1 MKKALAVAAI
11 LLTFSTSA
19 FAAPPPG
26 AFTGHTH
33 HSHISSSHRVHVG
46 PPHPMHTPTGNR
58 VRMTPTHGQTG
69 PVGGR
74 MSSMHHGHR
83 HSSVHVGPR
92 VYMRPSLPPAASASL
107 ALRRLLRTPLRLP
120 RCMVWVPRTL
130 LLPLSLRSLLP
141 QILCIPRHPHQR
153 ETIKYDNV
161 IRKKLRQQPE
171 LTLFRAKFYF
181 PVFSSVQQRSYS
193 SMASPTSSVHSELPM

>member
-1 MKKALAVAAI
+1 MKKALAVAAV
-11 LLTFSTSA
+11 LMTFSTSA

-26 AFTGHTH
+26 AFTGHPH

-46 PPHPMHTPTGNR
+46 PSHPMHTPTGNR

-74 MSSMHHGHR
+74 MSSMDHGYR
-83 HSSVHVGPR
+83 HCSVHVGPR
-92 VYMRPSLPPAASASL
+92 VYVRPSLPP
-107 ALRRLLRTPLRLP
+107 PP
-120 RCMVWVPRTL
+120 RWRYAGYYARPYGYR
-130 LLPLSLRSLLP
+130 
-141 QILCIPRHPHQR
+141 PHQR

-181 PVFSSVQQRSYS
+181 PVFSSVQQRSYN

>member
-11 LLTFSTSA
+11 LLTFGSSA

-26 AFTGHTH
+26 ASTGHPH

-92 VYMRPSLPPAASASL
+92 VHVRPSLPPPPRWRYAGYYVRPCGYRAVWYGYPVSYYYRYPYGVYY
-107 ALRRLLRTPLRLP
+107 RRYYAPGIHISVRL
-120 RCMVWVPRTL
+120 
-130 LLPLSLRSLLP
+130 
-141 QILCIPRHPHQR
+141 
-153 ETIKYDNV
+153 
-161 IRKKLRQQPE
+161 
-171 LTLFRAKFYF
+171 
-181 PVFSSVQQRSYS
+181 
-193 SMASPTSSVHSELPM
+193 

>member
-11 LLTFSTSA
+11 LLTFSSSA

-26 AFTGHTH
+26 VSSSHPH

-46 PPHPMHTPTGNR
+46 PSHPMHTPTGNR

-83 HSSVHVGPR
+83 HSSVHVGR
-92 VYMRPSLPPAASASL
+92 VSTCVRPCRLRSVGVTQAITHAPTVTALYGMGTPYPTTTAIPMEFITADTMHPPASTSA
-107 ALRRLLRTPLRLP
+107 
-120 RCMVWVPRTL
+120 
-130 LLPLSLRSLLP
+130 
-141 QILCIPRHPHQR
+141 
-153 ETIKYDNV
+153 
-161 IRKKLRQQPE
+161 
-171 LTLFRAKFYF
+171 
-181 PVFSSVQQRSYS
+181 
-193 SMASPTSSVHSELPM
+193 

>member
-1 MKKALAVAAI
+1 MKKVLAVAAV

-26 AFTGHTH
+26 AFTGHSH

-92 VYMRPSLPPAASASL
+92 VYVRRPCRLRLAGVTQAITHAPTVTALYGMGTPYPTTTAIPTEFITADTMHPPASTSA
-107 ALRRLLRTPLRLP
+107 
-120 RCMVWVPRTL
+120 
-130 LLPLSLRSLLP
+130 
-141 QILCIPRHPHQR
+141 
-153 ETIKYDNV
+153 
-161 IRKKLRQQPE
+161 
-171 LTLFRAKFYF
+171 
-181 PVFSSVQQRSYS
+181 
-193 SMASPTSSVHSELPM
+193 

>member
-11 LLTFSTSA
+11 LLTFGSSA

-26 AFTGHTH
+26 VSSSHPH

-46 PPHPMHTPTGNR
+46 PSHHMHTPTGNL

-74 MSSMHHGHR
+74 MSSMHHGHH

-92 VYMRPSLPPAASASL
+92 VHVRPSLPPPPRWRYAGYYVRPYGYRAA
-107 ALRRLLRTPLRLP
+107 
-120 RCMVWVPRTL
+120 
-130 LLPLSLRSLLP
+130 LSLRSLLP
-141 QILCIPRHPHQR
+141 QILCPRHPHQCK
-153 ETIKYDNV
+153 TIKYDNV
-161 IRKKLRQQPE
+161 IRKKLRQ
-171 LTLFRAKFYF
+171 
-181 PVFSSVQQRSYS
+181 
-193 SMASPTSSVHSELPM
+193 